1 MRRWPSRSDVT
12 AVLALR
18 QHLRRHG
25 PFDLL
30 HCHSTKAG
38 LIGRVGLAGHRLKRL
53 YTPHMFFTMQPKRAA
68 LTKWA
73 VAVLE
78 AGLSRLCDRLIVV
91 SHEEHSHALELG
103 IPAAKLSLVPN
114 GVSLDQPRLS
124 ASDYDAIRRK
134 WGLGKAEVCIGFVG
148 RLASQKSPQ
157 TLLRSFAELLR
168 RTAVP
173 ARLVVIGEGPLES
186 SLRNLAAELN
196 IDESITWLGACDARP
211 LMGAF
216 DMLALTS
223 VSEGHPLVVLEAMAR
238 GLPIVATA
246 VGGISE
252 TVQHGVNGF
261 IAPVRGVQEIATALE
276 ALVNHCELRER
287 MGQASLTISRNFS
300 VDRMVDQTVALY
312 EQVISGNKTPVASD
326 LKMAASR

>member
-1 MRRWPSRSDVT
+1 
-12 AVLALR
+12 
-18 QHLRRHG
+18 
-25 PFDLL
+25 
-30 HCHSTKAG
+30 
-38 LIGRVGLAGHRLKRL
+38 
-53 YTPHMFFTMQPKRAA
+53 
-68 LTKWA
+68 
-73 VAVLE
+73 
-78 AGLSRLCDRLIVV
+78 
-91 SHEEHSHALELG
+91 
-103 IPAAKLSLVPN
+103 
-114 GVSLDQPRLS
+114 
-124 ASDYDAIRRK
+124 
-134 WGLGKAEVCIGFVG
+134 
-148 RLASQKSPQ
+148 
-157 TLLRSFAELLR
+157 
-168 RTAVP
+168 
-173 ARLVVIGEGPLES
+173 
-186 SLRNLAAELN
+186 LRNLAAELN

-276 ALVNHCELRER
+276 ALVNDSELRER
-287 MGQASLTISRNFS
+287 MGQASLTLSRNFS